1 VKRLVILLI
10 IALLPLRGW
19 AGDLMSVQ
27 MAAGGLPAQVGA
39 MPADCPML
47 SVQVDAGDVSQAPT
61 GPTGCAS
68 CDLCLPMAE
77 LASQQFGVITFA
89 AHTAPAIDGVDFCSA
104 ATALAFKPPIS

>member
-1 VKRLVILLI
+1 M

-27 MAAGGLPAQVGA
+27 MAAGGFQAQVVA

-47 SVQVDAGDVSQAPT
+47 SMQVDAGDVSQTPT
-61 GPTGCAS
+61 GTAGCAS

-77 LASQQFGVITFA
+77 LASLQFGVITFA
-89 AHTAPAIDGVDFCSA
+89 ARTAPSSDGVDFCSA
-104 ATALAFKPPIS
+104 ASALAFKPPIS